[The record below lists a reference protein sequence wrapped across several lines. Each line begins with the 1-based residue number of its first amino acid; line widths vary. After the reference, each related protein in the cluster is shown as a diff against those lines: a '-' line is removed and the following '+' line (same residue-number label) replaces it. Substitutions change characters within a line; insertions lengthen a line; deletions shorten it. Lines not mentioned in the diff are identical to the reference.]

1 MAVTIVLS
9 SLRAELRLAGFGH
22 ENEIAMR
29 LITYSTAAIEK
40 HLGAVGYAACPDAIC
55 NEAAIRLS
63 AYAYD
68 QPTAGVAG
76 RYANAM
82 RNSGAGRILLPWRTH
97 TAGLYD
103 AS

>member
-1 MAVTIVLS
+1 MAVTLVLS
-9 SLRAELRLAGFGH
+9 NIRSELRLAGFGH

-29 LITYSTAAIEK
+29 LIRYSTAAIEK
-40 HLGAVGYAACPDAIC
+40 HLGAVGYAACPDEIT
-55 NEAAIRLS
+55 NEACIRLC

-82 RNSGAGRILLPWRTH
+82 RNSGAASILLPWRVH

-103 AS
+103 AP